1 MTDRIL
7 TPEIYGDFG
16 LFLDQM
22 GIREKRAPK
31 LEQEPPQT
39 ENLRR
44 IETND
49 WYKQGKECP
58 F

>member
-1 MTDRIL
+1 MTEL
-7 TPEIYGDFG
+7 EQ
-16 LFLDQM
+16 FLDQL

-31 LEQEPPQT
+31 PEQEPPQT
-39 ENLRR
+39 ENPRR